1 MSEKDNWKKLE
12 DSLTIALNVVY
23 IDSERYFTDIEKYIR
38 PKFKKKIP
46 LKILNKVGW
55 VIW

>member
-1 MSEKDNWKKLE
+1 MNIMSEKDNWKKLE

-38 PKFKKKIP
+38 PKFKKKFR
-46 LKILNKVGW
+46 
-55 VIW
+55 